1 MVIGPDGKPRIG
13 TGAGLTASEIA
24 SAIPIAP
31 GKAGVEQIVNEVSK
45 LLPKVA
51 RPNRKTVRAAIR
63 GSVPGGKLRRAKI
76 VLADAVQLQ
85 GSPIGGFT
93 EYDQKNR
100 RDVVKLG
107 APMADTAEGIT
118 IRGHETRHATRHTPT
133 RRKPVSEIEAL
144 IGQIVDDV
152 NVESGDLPNV
162 SNSLLRPYKRAHLTT
177 AMKGVRVI
185 TNVKRK
191 VKAGL
196 MPDTVQLR
204 NGQLIHSVRTL
215 AMLKHYG
222 EPDFNAG
229 DYDGMKVKDRGVRKI
244 RDAIGHRMLNAV
256 NRIVTMATSR
266 RKRAKAISMLLAL
279 MEEEPNPDVEEV
291 PDNRPRGEDDIMA
304 PVQDGDA
311 LDGHMEIRDLKPK
324 SVYCAK
330 EKSIS
335 MRRTPDGVIINPSR
349 YVAAIVSGDAKG
361 LFSKRVRQ
369 KPGGCVMIDASGS
382 MGATRENL
390 SALCRLVPTAVVAY
404 YSGGGYGRGELCVY
418 ANKGMRFAD
427 ELPVETLHGGNAVDL
442 PAIRWMMKFPKPWV
456 LVSDLKFC
464 GGVLG
469 SEDVAKA
476 IVERETKNG
485 NLKVYR
491 SLDEAY
497 EAFGGKGV
505 LRN

>member
-1 MVIGPDGKPRIG
+1 MVLGPDGKPRIG

-24 SAIPIAP
+24 NAIPIAP
-31 GKAGVEQIVNEVSK
+31 GKAGVDQIVKEVSK

-152 NVESGDLPNV
+152 NVESGDLP
-162 SNSLLRPYKRAHLTT
+162 SLSPGLMRPYKRAHLTT
-177 AMKGVRVI
+177 ATKGVRVI
-185 TNVKRK
+185 KNTHRK

-196 MPDTVQLR
+196 IPDTVQLR

-229 DYDGMKVKDRGVRKI
+229 DYDGMKVKDRGVKAI
-244 RDAIGHRMLNAV
+244 RNAIGHRMLNAV
-256 NRIVTMATSR
+256 NRVVTMAVSR

-279 MEEEPNPDVEEV
+279 MEEEPNPDVEED
-291 PDNRPRGEDDIMA
+291 PRDRPLGDQEIMA

-311 LDGHMEIRDLKPK
+311 FGRSYGNSGLETQVRLLRQGKVNQH
-324 SVYCAK
+324 A
-330 EKSIS
+330 
-335 MRRTPDGVIINPSR
+335 PD
-349 YVAAIVSGDAKG
+349 SGWSDYQSDT
-361 LFSKRVRQ
+361 LRVCDRLR
-369 KPGGCVMIDASGS
+369 GCQ
-382 MGATRENL
+382 
-390 SALCRLVPTAVVAY
+390 
-404 YSGGGYGRGELCVY
+404 
-418 ANKGMRFAD
+418 
-427 ELPVETLHGGNAVDL
+427 
-442 PAIRWMMKFPKPWV
+442 
-456 LVSDLKFC
+456 
-464 GGVLG
+464 
-469 SEDVAKA
+469 
-476 IVERETKNG
+476 
-485 NLKVYR
+485 R
-491 SLDEAY
+491 S
-497 EAFGGKGV
+497 FQ
-505 LRN
+505 

>member
-1 MVIGPDGKPRIG
+1 MVIGPGGIPRIG
-13 TGAGLTASEIA
+13 TGAGLTAAEIA
-24 SAIPIAP
+24 GAIPIAP
-31 GKAGVEQIVNEVSK
+31 GKAGVEQIVKAVGAM
-45 LLPKVA
+45 LPKRA
-51 RPNRKTVRAAIR
+51 KPSRKTVRAAIR
-63 GSVPGGKLRRAKI
+63 GSVPGGKLRKAKI
-76 VLADAVQLQ
+76 ILAERAQLA

-107 APMADTAEGIT
+107 APLDDSAEGIT

-133 RRKPVSEIEAL
+133 RKKPVSELEAL
-144 IGQIVDDV
+144 IGQVVDDV
-152 NVESGDLPNV
+152 NIESTDLPQV
-162 SNSLLRPYKRAHLTT
+162 SPGLLKPYKRAHLTT

-185 TNVKRK
+185 KNTARK
-191 VKAGL
+191 VKAGVI
-196 MPDTVQLR
+196 PDAVPLR
-204 NGQLIHSVRTL
+204 NGQLIHSVRTI

-222 EPDFNAG
+222 QPDFNNG
-229 DYDGMKVKDRGVRKI
+229 DYAGMHVKDRGLKKI

-256 NRIVTMATSR
+256 SRIATMAISR

-279 MEEEPNPDVEEV
+279 MESEPNPEIEE
-291 PDNRPRGEDDIMA
+291 GEEGPKGDGDFLL
-304 PVQDGDA
+304 PEQDGDA
-311 LDGHMEIRDLKPK
+311 LDGHMQITDLKPK

-335 MRRTPDGVIINPSR
+335 MRKTPNGVIINPSR
-349 YVAAIVSGDAKG
+349 YVAAIVSGDANG

-382 MGATRENL
+382 MGASRENL
-390 SALCRLVPTAVVAY
+390 SALCKLVPQAVVAY
-404 YSGGGYGRGELCVY
+404 YSGSGYGKGELCVY

-427 ELPVETLHGGNAVDL
+427 ELPEGTLHGGNAVDL
-442 PAIRWMMKFPKPWV
+442 PAIRWMMRFPKPWV

-476 IVERETKNG
+476 IVERETRNG

-497 EAFGGKGV
+497 EAFGGKGP

>member
-1 MVIGPDGKPRIG
+1 METAQNILKALEAMPQDKEVSE
-13 TGAGLTASEIA
+13 AGLMA
-24 SAIPIAP
+24 AIDTVKKQGRAKPT
-31 GKAGVEQIVNEVSK
+31 
-45 LLPKVA
+45 
-51 RPNRKTVRAAIR
+51 RKTVRAAIR

-76 VLADAVQLQ
+76 VLADAVQLK

-100 RDVVKLG
+100 REVVKLG

-118 IRGHETRHATRHTPT
+118 IRGHETRHATRHVPV
-133 RRKPVSEIEAL
+133 RRKPVSEVEAL

-152 NVESGDLPNV
+152 NVESGDLPNL
-162 SNSLLRPYKRAHLTT
+162 SQGLMKPYKRAHLTT

-185 TNVKRK
+185 TNTKRK
-191 VKAGL
+191 LDAGII
-196 MPDTVQLR
+196 PDTVPVR

-222 EPDFNAG
+222 QPDFNAG
-229 DYDGMKVKDRGVRKI
+229 EYAGMAVKDRGVKKLRN
-244 RDAIGHRMLNAV
+244 AIGHRMLNAI
-256 NRIVTMATSR
+256 NKIVDMAVSR

-279 MEEEPNPDVEEV
+279 MENEPDPDVEEV
-291 PDNRPRGEDDIMA
+291 PEDRPRGDEDILA

-311 LDGHMEIRDLKPK
+311 LDGHMEINDLKPK

-335 MRRTPDGVIINPSR
+335 MRKTPDGVIINPTR
-349 YVAAIVSGDAKG
+349 YVAAIVSGDSKG

-382 MGATRENL
+382 MGASKANM
-390 SALCRLVPTAVVAY
+390 SALCKLVPTAVVGY

-418 ANKGMRFAD
+418 ANKGMRYAN
-427 ELPVETLHGGNAVDL
+427 ELPEGTLHGGNAVDL

-464 GGVLG
+464 GGVMG

-485 NLKVYR
+485 NMKVYR

-497 EAFGGKGV
+497 EAFGGKGDMPH
-505 LRN
+505 